1 MNLAGVKIVVIVIT
15 MDQLLISIMEELV
28 HMLLLTMIFKLN
40 KKSELHNHLD
50 SMNQDGDGT
59 LEIATTMVHL
69 LTSTTVELLH
79 MLSPMMISKLI
90 NQ

>member
-1 MNLAGVKIVVIVIT
+1 MNQGGVKIVEIVIT
-15 MDQLLISIMEELV
+15 MDQLLTSIMEELV
-28 HMLLLTMIFKLN
+28 HTLLLTMMFKFL
-40 KKSELHNHLD
+40 KKLELHNHSD

-69 LTSTTVELLH
+69 LTSTTVEHLH
-79 MLSPMMISKLI
+79 MLSPMMISKLN